1 MTQSL
6 TPEQFLFWLKG
17 YIDANDNSYTDQIPK
32 KPIEEKLK
40 QVNVLPLQWTLKYPH
55 APGNTP
61 GILGQPYQLPYTWC
75 TTEVTLDGSGS
86 AL

>member
-1 MTQSL
+1 MTSSL

-17 YIDANDNSYTDQIPK
+17 YLDANDNSYTEQVSK

-40 QVNVLPLQWTLKYPH
+40 QVNVQPLQQWTLKYPY
-55 APGNTP
+55 APTNTP

-75 TTEVTLDGSGS
+75 SSEVHVSGS
-86 AL
+86 L